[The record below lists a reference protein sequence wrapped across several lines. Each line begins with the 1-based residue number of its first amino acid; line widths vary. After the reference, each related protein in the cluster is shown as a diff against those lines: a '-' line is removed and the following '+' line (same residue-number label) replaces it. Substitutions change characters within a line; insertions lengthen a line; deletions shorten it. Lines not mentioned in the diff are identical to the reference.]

1 MFIIDSYYVFFFYN
15 LVRQIFLLL
24 DCMLSMCGC
33 GNRWDL
39 HRPIDEPLGCIIQ
52 VRWCSERETILTFIA
67 FTLCLTSLFLLHYEV
82 MAVATNKYYFSLFGH
97 LKKNNVFKNTIFELV
112 FV

>member
-1 MFIIDSYYVFFFYN
+1 MVVETDGTYTGPLMSHLAALYKSGG
-15 LVRQIFLLL
+15 VR
-24 DCMLSMCGC
+24 
-33 GNRWDL
+33 
-39 HRPIDEPLGCIIQ
+39 
-52 VRWCSERETILTFIA
+52 RETILTFIA

-97 LKKNNVFKNTIFELV
+97 FKKNNVFKNTIFELV